1 MRKQKETT
9 PSRQASGVA
18 SGNTH
23 MVAQPARK
31 FTRSDAWLTFA
42 AAIATFAFITWGE
55 AGAVPAIFG
64 AITSLAVL
72 AALDV
77 AFEGEWC

>member
-31 FTRSDAWLTFA
+31 LTRSDAWLTFA
-42 AAIATFAFITWGE
+42 AAIATFAAITWCE
-55 AGAVPAIFG
+55 AGAVPAVLG
-64 AITSLAVL
+64 AIASLAVV
-72 AALDV
+72 AALDA
-77 AFEGEWC
+77 AFKGEWC